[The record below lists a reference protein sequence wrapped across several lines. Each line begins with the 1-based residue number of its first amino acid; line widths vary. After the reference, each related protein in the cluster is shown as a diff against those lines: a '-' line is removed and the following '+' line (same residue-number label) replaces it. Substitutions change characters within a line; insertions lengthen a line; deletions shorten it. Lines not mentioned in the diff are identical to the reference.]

1 MRTLE
6 QADIEEIKRL
16 RVSRRWSI
24 DELAVLFGVTHY
36 QIREAITISDEKDE
50 AIAED
55 MHDDV
60 RKGIER

>member
-24 DELAVLFGVTHY
+24 DELAVLFGVTED
-36 QIREAITISDEKDE
+36 QIREVLKDE
-50 AIAED
+50 
-55 MHDDV
+55 
-60 RKGIER
+60 RS